1 MKKKKLIKFISL
13 AIAVFI
19 IGYCVIWVSSYYRP
33 SEEATAVFNNSASVE
48 ITRDK
53 LITFTPKGQKSETGF
68 IFYPGGKVT
77 PDAYAPLCSKIAA
90 SGYKVI
96 IAPMPLNLAIL
107 NGEKAKDVIAA
118 NPDIKNWVIGG
129 HSLGGVMA
137 ASYAYKHPNQVKG
150 LVLYAAYPQ
159 DKNNMSKQG
168 LKVLSLWGTEDGCA
182 DLKKVLGAK
191 SLVPEGSEF
200 KAIEGGNHA
209 QFGSYGPQKGDNSA
223 KIPSTEQQSIAA
235 QYTISLLSEVSK

>member
-1 MKKKKLIKFISL
+1 MKKKKLIKFIPLVILVILIVCS
-13 AIAVFI
+13 A
-19 IGYCVIWVSSYYRP
+19 IWVSSYYRP
-33 SEEATAVFNNSASVE
+33 ADEAIAVFNNTSNIK
-48 ITRDK
+48 ITKDK
-53 LITFTPKGQKSETGF
+53 FITFTPNEKKSETGF
-68 IFYPGGKVT
+68 IFYPGGKVS

-96 IAPMPLNLAIL
+96 IAPMPLNLAIFSS
-107 NGEKAKDVIAA
+107 EKAKDVIAT

-137 ASYAYKHPNQVKG
+137 ASYAYKHPDQIKG

-159 DKNNMSKQG
+159 NKNDMSKQD
-168 LKVLSLWGTEDGCA
+168 LKVLSVWGTEDGCA
-182 DLKKVLGAK
+182 DLKKVQDAK
-191 SLVPEGSEF
+191 ALVPKDSEF

-223 KIPSTEQQSIAA
+223 KITSVEQQSMAA
-235 QYTISLLSEVSK
+235 QYTISLLNEISK